1 MLLYTTGE
9 SPVFLFSQALS
20 AAFSKTRAPF
30 TQSIIIL
37 SPCLNAP
44 PIIFMESGFP
54 FFADNPSERTCAV
67 QRLITLICKISL
79 CIFSKLKFHPL
90 FFHTFFKGSGL
101 DFHDFCKL
109 SKRQRCK
116 GYNFHLSLFINSGLN
131 FDREKVYE
139 LHHASC
145 CQKANY
151 QEEYRFRDC
160 LSLIITVFLSQ

>member
-44 PIIFMESGFP
+44 PIIFMESGI
-54 FFADNPSERTCAV
+54 SISLRITLLRGRCAV

-109 SKRQRCK
+109 SKRQRSK
-116 GYNFHLSLFINSGLN
+116 GYNFIYPVYKFRLEILTG
-131 FDREKVYE
+131 EVYE

-160 LSLIITVFLSQ
+160 LS